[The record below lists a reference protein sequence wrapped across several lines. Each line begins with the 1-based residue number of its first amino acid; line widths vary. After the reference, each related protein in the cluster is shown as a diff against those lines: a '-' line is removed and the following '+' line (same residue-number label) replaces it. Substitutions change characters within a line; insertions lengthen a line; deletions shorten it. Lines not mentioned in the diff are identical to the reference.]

1 MTWEKSLLKSI
12 LGLEGT
18 NRSSSDITNLVR
30 PGLVATA
37 IFSVIM
43 SWNEF
48 LYALL
53 FLRTPDV
60 FTLPIHI
67 ANCITEYEILWGELM
82 ALGFLSALP
91 ILLLSGYVQRHLV
104 RGFAMAGK

>member
-1 MTWEKSLLKSI
+1 MTWERASGTPSS
-12 LGLEGT
+12 GLRGRTEV
-18 NRSSSDITNLVR
+18 REITNLVR

-60 FTLPIHI
+60 FTLPIYI
-67 ANCITEYEILWGELM
+67 ANYITEYEILWGELM